1 MREALIL
8 AIIVILIGCEIG
20 DNREI
25 LAGNS
30 TESGAIYSP
39 LIKGRVDPSEIR
51 KIFSQRGVPG
61 YYIQVGYF
69 QEAKPSKEFIDRMES
84 SVLPYKI
91 LKKYRDGKV
100 GYHVLLTP

>member
-1 MREALIL
+1 MRRLPNPGHHGHFKL
-8 AIIVILIGCEIG
+8 VCEIG

-61 YYIQVGYF
+61 YYIQVW
-69 QEAKPSKEFIDRMES
+69 
-84 SVLPYKI
+84 I
-91 LKKYRDGKV
+91 LSRG
-100 GYHVLLTP
+100 